1 MKTLGEI
8 HLIAITAV
16 QIFLYLAKFF
26 AVLLAGHIGLPVG
39 NEREIFLRGE
49 LLAFQPGPT
58 GIDIIMTQ
66 QRNCLT
72 LVVNNQRP
80 VVDTPA
86 RRPEMANLR
95 YALGECLR
103 DPAPAGAPV
112 AGHQWS
118 LCVFRFH

>member
-39 NEREIFLRGE
+39 SEREIFLRRE

-66 QRNCLT
+66 QRNCFT
-72 LVVNNQRP
+72 LVVDNQRP
-80 VVDTPA
+80 VVDTHCHI
-86 RRPEMANLR
+86 RQSDIL
-95 YALGECLR
+95 
-103 DPAPAGAPV
+103 
-112 AGHQWS
+112 
-118 LCVFRFH
+118 FRNFWQ